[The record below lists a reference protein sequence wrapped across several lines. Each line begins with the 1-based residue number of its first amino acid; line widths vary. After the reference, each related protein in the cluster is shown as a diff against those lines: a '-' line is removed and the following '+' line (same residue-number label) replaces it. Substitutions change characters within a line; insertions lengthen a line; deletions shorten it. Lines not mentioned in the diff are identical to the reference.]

1 MQHLLLEEDDGV
13 GDSDGDDDYDKERLE
28 KRGAQK
34 SSAWANNYTLLW
46 ITMVE
51 EKRK

>member
-13 GDSDGDDDYDKERLE
+13 GDSDGDDDDDKERLE

-34 SSAWANNYTLLW
+34 SSA
-46 ITMVE
+46 
-51 EKRK
+51 